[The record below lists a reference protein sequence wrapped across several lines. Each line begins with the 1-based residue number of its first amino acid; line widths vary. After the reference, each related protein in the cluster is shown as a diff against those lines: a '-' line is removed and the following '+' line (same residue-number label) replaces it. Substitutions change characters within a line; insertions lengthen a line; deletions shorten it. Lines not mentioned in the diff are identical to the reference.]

1 MFISKKRFEELEKEL
16 YRARGGIVRHGARIS
31 ALEESLANHKL
42 YIAKELSSVYEKLV
56 EVQKELS
63 RKITD
68 DCEKQ
73 KLLKMIEDTRETF
86 DASRDKLYGELL
98 ALRDSMHEEDEEDG
112 ASIMDEYLNGGK
124 TDE

>member
-1 MFISKKRFEELEKEL
+1 MFISKKRFEKLEKEL
-16 YRARGGIVRHGARIS
+16 YRARGGILRHEANIS
-31 ALEESLANHKL
+31 SLENSLANHKL
-42 YIAKELSSVYEKLV
+42 YVAKELSSVYEKLV

-73 KLLKMIEDTRETF
+73 QLLKMIEDTREAF
-86 DASRDKLYGELL
+86 DISRDKLYGEIL
-98 ALRDSMHEEDEEDG
+98 ALRDSMHEDDDEDG

-124 TDE
+124 ADE